1 MPLAGI
7 VMVGMVVAV
16 AGGSCQADDNALM
29 QMNQGPTWLTWPM
42 NIDEP
47 IDEK

>member
-7 VMVGMVVAV
+7 VMVGMVAAV
-16 AGGSCQADDNALM
+16 AGGSCQADDNVLM

-42 NIDEP
+42 NTDEP